1 MKKVKEIYLPDD
13 NFTEAIP
20 ISTDLDTVDISE
32 TLQTILDA
40 KGIEGNNA
48 EEVLANIVTK
58 LGIVAENSEY
68 KWEEITTPSS

>member
-20 ISTDLDTVDISE
+20 ISTDLNTIDISSI
-32 TLQTILDA
+32 LQTVLNE
-40 KGIEGNNA
+40 KGIEGTNA

-58 LGIVAENSEY
+58 LGVVAENSEY